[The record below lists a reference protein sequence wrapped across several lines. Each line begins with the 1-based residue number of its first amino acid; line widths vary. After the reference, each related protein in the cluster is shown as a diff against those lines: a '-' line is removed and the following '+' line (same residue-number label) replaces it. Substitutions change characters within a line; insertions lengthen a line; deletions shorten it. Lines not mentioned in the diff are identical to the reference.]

1 MLIEAARQA
10 LEYIEATNKS
20 SSFWMVPASELNK
33 TVNALRQALSE
44 AQLSV
49 NENSHAIEQYE
60 KQEPD
65 LTEQGGKRDTR

>member
-1 MLIEAARQA
+1 
-10 LEYIEATNKS
+10 
-20 SSFWMVPASELNK
+20 MVPASELNK